1 MAIIGHASFFV
12 KPLFTCY
19 NRPVIKKTDPD
30 IIKSYLEDSSNL
42 TGGHADGV
50 YMPESEAEIAEALAE
65 CNANKIPLTVSAG
78 QTGTTGSCIPFGGWV
93 LTTQKLNKIIDV
105 NKDLKFAIVQPGV
118 TLEAIEAAA
127 AKEGLL
133 YPPDPTEKTA
143 TIGGN
148 VATNASGGRCYR
160 FGSSRK
166 WIRRLKIVLPNGTSL
181 NMKRGLFHSDKN
193 DQFALPH
200 LTFRIPHYQMPQTKN
215 AAGYFSAP
223 GMDFLDLF
231 IGSEGTL
238 GVVSEIEISL
248 VPALK
253 ETFDLV
259 AFFGTEEKA
268 VDFVLESKKAEDR
281 AINFYEFFD
290 ENTLQMLRPT
300 YPKIPANAKAA
311 VYVEQEIVA
320 ENDMA
325 YMDYWAQLLEKFGAN
340 LEDCWLGADAKQKE
354 ELSKFRNA
362 VPEHINDLF
371 KQHHQIKLATDIA
384 VPEGKFKEM
393 FAFYNDELRMTNDEL
408 MYIKFGHIGDN
419 HLHVNLVAKKPEH
432 FEIAKAIVMKF
443 IRKAVELG
451 GTVSAEHGIG
461 KIKHPYLK
469 EMYGEAGIKEMIRI
483 KKTFDPNFIL
493 SQNNIF
499 PKV

>member
-1 MAIIGHASFFV
+1 M
-12 KPLFTCY
+12 Y
-19 NRPVIKKTDPD
+19 NGCVLKKTDPD
-30 IIKSYLEDSSNL
+30 IIAGYLEDSSNL

-50 YMPESEAEIAEALAE
+50 YLPENESEIAEALAE
-65 CNANKIPLTVSAG
+65 CNAKKIPLTVSAG
-78 QTGTTGSCIPFGGWV
+78 QTGTTGGCIPFGGWV
-93 LTTQKLNKIIDV
+93 LTTQKLNKIINID
-105 NKDLKFAIVQPGV
+105 KDLKFAVVQPGV
-118 TLEAIEAAA
+118 TLEELEKAVS
-127 AKEGLL
+127 KEGLL

-160 FGSSRK
+160 FGSTRN

-181 NMKRGLFHSDKN
+181 NIKRDLIHASPKN
-193 DQFALPH
+193 EFVLPH
-200 LTFRIPHYQMPQTKN
+200 ATFTIPNYKMPQTKN

-238 GVVSEIEISL
+238 GIVSEAEISL

-259 AFFGTEEKA
+259 AFFPAEEKA

-311 VYVEQEIVA
+311 VYIEQEIVE
-320 ENDMA
+320 ENEKA
-325 YMDYWAQLLEKFGAN
+325 YMDYWAQLLEKYGAG
-340 LEDCWLGADAKQKE
+340 LENCWLGADAGQKE
-354 ELSKFRNA
+354 ELFKFRHSI
-362 VPEHINDLF
+362 PEHINELF
-371 KQHHQIKLATDIA
+371 KQYRQIKLATDIA

-393 FAFYNDELRMTNDEL
+393 FDFYASSLTPL
-408 MYIKFGHIGDN
+408 TSSLFYIKFGHIGDN
-419 HLHVNLVAKKPEH
+419 HLHVNLVARKPEH
-432 FEIAKAIVMKF
+432 FDEAKALVMTF
-443 IRKAVELG
+443 VRKAVELG

-461 KIKHPYLK
+461 KIKHDYLK
-469 EMYGEAGIKEMIRI
+469 EMYSEAGIKEMFRI
-483 KKTFDPNFIL
+483 KRIFDPNLIL
-493 SQNNIF
+493 GLNNIF
-499 PKV
+499 PKDLTL